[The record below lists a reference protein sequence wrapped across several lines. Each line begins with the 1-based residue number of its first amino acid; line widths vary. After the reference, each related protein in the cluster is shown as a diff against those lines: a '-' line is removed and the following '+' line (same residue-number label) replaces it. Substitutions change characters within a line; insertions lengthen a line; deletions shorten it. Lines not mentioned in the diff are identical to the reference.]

1 MTRICQNL
9 RIRIIMIQVK
19 INKLVNLSE
28 LNSENLEEVD
38 QELENLTEESKK
50 REEKYIDNNPDI
62 EKKINLPNENK
73 EIDKEYY
80 DEKVESKN
88 T

>member
-1 MTRICQNL
+1 
-9 RIRIIMIQVK
+9 MIQVK